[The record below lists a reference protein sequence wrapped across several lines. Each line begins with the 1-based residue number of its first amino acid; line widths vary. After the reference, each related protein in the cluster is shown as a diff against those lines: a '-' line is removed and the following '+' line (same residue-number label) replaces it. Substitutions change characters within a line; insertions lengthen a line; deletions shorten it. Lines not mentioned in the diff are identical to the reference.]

1 MTIIGDFYMTGE
13 LKRTFWENV
22 KQQRLNRG
30 WSYSD
35 IAERVGKSNTLIT
48 TVFSEEENFSM
59 RLVFELLQAMEMT
72 LEQAFGS
79 KVGIGYDLPQTPQE
93 AINNFWHYLDNLYPE
108 LRPIS
113 SRRRAIIRLGYWWGH
128 YPRNGLIALTLN
140 KLDRI
145 SSSLGLTPLQLIS
158 SKKDVTGRMYIKK
171 QNGLV
176 NIEVKVEKETVV
188 SLMLDGD
195 STRTKIEDWL
205 MALSFSEEKTPLS
218 LEDSYGKNAQVE
230 LSFDKKMDLKI
241 SVLVSGL
248 EVGKKKVK
256 KQAVNDLLMKFSRK
270 EKGYKAYLSLL
281 GIEEDG

>member
-13 LKRTFWENV
+13 LKRIFWKNV
-22 KQQRLNRG
+22 KQQRSNRG

-48 TVFSEEENFSM
+48 TVFSEEENFSI
-59 RLVFELLQAMEMT
+59 RLMFELLQAMEMT

-93 AINNFWHYLDNLYPE
+93 AEKNFWNYLDNLYPE

-113 SRRRAIIRLGYWWGH
+113 SRRRAIIRLGYWWGN

-140 KLDRI
+140 KLERI

-158 SKKDVTGRMYIKK
+158 SKKDVAGRMYIKK

-176 NIEVKVEKETVV
+176 NIEVKVEKATVV

-205 MALSFSEEKTPLS
+205 MALSSGEKTTPLF
-218 LEDSYGKNAQVE
+218 LEDSYGEDAQVK
-230 LSFDKKMDLKI
+230 LFFDKKMELNI
-241 SVLVSGL
+241 LVFSNGL

-256 KQAVNDLLMKFSRK
+256 KSVNEWLLKFSKK
-270 EKGYKAYLSLL
+270 EKGYGAYLSLL
-281 GIEEDG
+281 GIEGNG

>member
-1 MTIIGDFYMTGE
+1 MVK
-13 LKRTFWENV
+13 LRRTFWKNV
-22 KQQRLNRG
+22 KKKRLTRG
-30 WSYSD
+30 WSYSE
-35 IAERVGKSNTLIT
+35 IAERVGKSETLIT

-59 RLVFELLQAMEMT
+59 RLVFELLQAMDMT

-79 KVGIGYDLPQTPQE
+79 EVGVGYALPQTPQE
-93 AINNFWHYLDNLYPE
+93 AVNNFWHYLDNLYPK

-113 SRRRAIIRLGYWWGH
+113 SRRRAIIKLGYWWGK
-128 YPRNGLIALTLN
+128 YPRNGLIALTLD

-158 SKKDVTGRMYIKK
+158 SRKAVAGSMCIKK

-176 NIEVKVEKETVV
+176 SIEVKQGREKIV

-205 MALSFSEEKTPLS
+205 MALSSGEKTTPLF
-218 LEDSYGKNAQVE
+218 LEDSYGEDAQVK
-230 LSFDKKMDLKI
+230 LSFDEKMDLNI
-241 SVLVSGL
+241 LVLSHGL

-256 KQAVNDLLMKFSRK
+256 KSVNEWLLKFSRK
-270 EKGYKAYLSLL
+270 EKGYGAYLSLL

>member
-1 MTIIGDFYMTGE
+1 MAGE
-13 LKRTFWENV
+13 LKTVFWEKV
-22 KQQRLNRG
+22 KDERLNRG
-30 WSYSD
+30 LSYLD
-35 IAERVGKSNTLIT
+35 IAEKMGKTDTYVT
-48 TVFSEEENFSM
+48 TIFSEEKNIGMRIIFS
-59 RLVFELLQAMEMT
+59 LLGALDMT

-79 KVGIGYDLPQTPQE
+79 KVGNNYKLPETPQE
-93 AINNFWHYLDNLYPE
+93 AIKNFWSYLDNLYPD
-108 LRPIS
+108 LKPIS
-113 SRRRAIIRLGYWWGH
+113 SRRKAIIGLGYWWGR

-145 SSSLGLTPLQLIS
+145 SGELGLAPLQLIS
-158 SKKDVTGRMYIKK
+158 SRKAGSMRIKK

-176 NIEVKVEKETVV
+176 NIEVKHGRETII
-188 SLMLDGD
+188 SFMLDGD

-205 MALSFSEEKTPLS
+205 MALSSSEEKTPLL
-218 LEDSYGKNAQVE
+218 LEDSYGKDAQVE

-248 EVGKKKVK
+248 EVARKKVK

-270 EKGYKAYLSLL
+270 EKGYGAYLSLL

>member
-1 MTIIGDFYMTGE
+1 MTGE
-13 LKRTFWENV
+13 LKKTFWENV

-93 AINNFWHYLDNLYPE
+93 AVKNFWHYLDNLYPE

-113 SRRRAIIRLGYWWGH
+113 SRRRAIIRLGYWWGK

-145 SSSLGLTPLQLIS
+145 SNSLGLTPLQLIS
-158 SKKDVTGRMYIKK
+158 SKKAVVGRIYVKR

-176 NIEVKVEKETVV
+176 NVEVKHGKIKII

-205 MALSFSEEKTPLS
+205 MALSSNKKTKPLS
-218 LEDSYGKNAQVE
+218 LNDNNREDAEVK
-230 LSFDKKMDLKI
+230 LFFDKKMNLNI
-241 SVLVSGL
+241 SLFLSGV
-248 EVGKKKVK
+248 EIGKKKVK
-256 KQAVNDLLMKFSRK
+256 KTAINKWLLLFSRK
-270 EKGYKAYLSLL
+270 EKGYEAYLSLL
-281 GIEEDG
+281 GIEEVV